1 MRFVVFSLFPEFFS
15 SPLSQS
21 LLGKARQAGIVQ
33 TEVVGLRPYGLG
45 RHKQCDDEPYGGG
58 PGMVMLADPVVRA
71 IEDNPKG
78 DPRARRIFLSPRGT
92 VLKHAKVLELA
103 SLPEIHLLCGRYEGL
118 DQRVIDHWIDEEI
131 SLGDFVLSGGE
142 AAALVLMEAVSR
154 YVPGVLGDEES
165 LEQESF
171 SQGLLEYP
179 QYTRPAVFRGHA
191 VPDVLTSG
199 NHARIAQWR
208 MEQSR
213 AITRQRRPDLLTDT

>member
-1 MRFVVFSLFPEFFS
+1 M
-15 SPLSQS
+15 
-21 LLGKARQAGIVQ
+21 
-33 TEVVGLRPYGLG
+33 
-45 RHKQCDDEPYGGG
+45 
-58 PGMVMLADPVVRA
+58 
-71 IEDNPKG
+71 
-78 DPRARRIFLSPRGT
+78 
-92 VLKHAKVLELA
+92 
-103 SLPEIHLLCGRYEGL
+103 CGRYEGL